1 MTSNSSRQL
10 HKGQLRYHHFLPLQ
24 ALHRARNLNTLNTS
38 GYSVMRGT
46 SGILHLGSLSTNAIQ
61 QNNMMTSQQQS
72 RPFLTAMFR
81 KVSGGL
87 KMAQLKKLE
96 SLAASNPT
104 NVDAQLQFMR
114 ALNASGEYNAVQT
127 WYESF
132 LAKKS
137 STSSNPATL
146 AEYQS
151 AMQRMGKNIPEHI
164 SASLA
169 KGAGNASRAI
179 GATALQTGSTA
190 TNPLYVSIPNSQ
202 AGNIGSGKPV
212 GTVGPLIAKL
222 VGNIAVAFIV
232 VSFLGVLLDDKG
244 LRGPGSPFG
253 GSNTKIVQ
261 ESSPEQNTISFD
273 DVKGC
278 DEAKEELEEVVE
290 FLKNPSKFTRLG
302 GTLPRGVLLMGPPGT
317 GKTLLAK
324 AVAGEAGVPFFYAS
338 GSQFEEMYVGVGAK
352 RIRELFDAAK
362 AKKSPCII
370 FIDEIDAVGGSRKLK
385 DQSALKMTLNEL
397 LVQMDGFEKNSG
409 IIVIGA
415 TNFSSSLD
423 KALLRPGRFDKHVN
437 VHVPD
442 LKGRMEILQ
451 LYTRN
456 KVLAPD
462 VNLQTTARNTTGWS
476 GAELYNLINTAA
488 LRAAVLDLQSIS
500 QETIEYARDKILMG
514 AERKMTQNVESAACT
529 AYHEAGHALVALLTP
544 GSPPI
549 HKATILPRG
558 RALGMVQYLPRGDGK
573 EDSTSLKFKEM
584 IAYIDMA
591 MGGRVA
597 EELIFGP
604 ENISSGA
611 MNDIQQAT
619 SIARDMVTK
628 YGFSSEVGVVNLVV
642 QDGQEGAAS
651 EATRAKVDTEVKKI
665 LDSAYERATKLLK
678 DNASKH
684 ETLAEALIQYETLTG
699 DEVKDIILNNKM
711 PTRDELG
718 NIIDK
723 SSANVAEQ
731 KSSTRPRRFTARS

>member
-1 MTSNSSRQL
+1 MYSGSVTSR
-10 HKGQLRYHHFLPLQ
+10 
-24 ALHRARNLNTLNTS
+24 
-38 GYSVMRGT
+38 
-46 SGILHLGSLSTNAIQ
+46 SGILGLTTTLRLPT
-61 QNNMMTSQQQS
+61 QQQS
-72 RPFLTAMFR
+72 RPFITALLQ
-81 KVSGGL
+81 KATGSV
-87 KMAQLKKLE
+87 KMAHLKKLE
-96 SLAASNPT
+96 QIASSNPS
-104 NVDAQLQFMR
+104 NVAAQFEFIR
-114 ALNASGEYNAVQT
+114 ALNAAGEYHAVQT
-127 WYESF
+127 WYEQYVTKNVSH
-132 LAKKS
+132 
-137 STSSNPATL
+137 STANSAGNAAIA

-151 AMQRMGKNIPEHI
+151 AMQRMGRNIPEAIQNNIAKASGGI
-164 SASLA
+164 SGSRVASTFQ
-169 KGAGNASRAI
+169 S
-179 GATALQTGSTA
+179 GATAS
-190 TNPLYVSIPNSQ
+190 NPLFVSMTNAPGGTFGAN
-202 AGNIGSGKPV
+202 KPT
-212 GTVGPLIAKL
+212 GTVGPMLLKL
-222 VGNIAVAFIV
+222 VSNIVVVFIV

-253 GSNTKIVQ
+253 GSSTKVVQ
-261 ESSPEQNTISFD
+261 ESTPDQNGVTFD

-290 FLKNPSKFTRLG
+290 FLKNPGKFTRLG

-324 AVAGEAGVPFFYAS
+324 AVAGEANVPFFYAS

-352 RIRELFDAAK
+352 RIRDLFEAAK
-362 AKKSPCII
+362 AKKGPCII
-370 FIDEIDAVGGSRKLK
+370 FLDEIDAVGGSRKLK

-423 KALLRPGRFDKHVN
+423 KALLRPGRFDKHVTVN
-437 VHVPD
+437 VPD
-442 LKGRMEILQ
+442 LKGRLEILQ

-456 KVLAPD
+456 KILSGNVD
-462 VNLQTTARNTTGWS
+462 LQVIARNTTGWS

-488 LRAAVLDLQSIS
+488 LRAAVLDLKSIS

-619 SIARDMVTK
+619 KIARDMVTK
-628 YGFSSEVGVVNLVV
+628 YGFSNELGVVNLVV
-642 QDGQEGAAS
+642 QDGEEGAAS
-651 EATRAKVDTEVKKI
+651 EATRAKVDEEVKKI
-665 LDSAYERATKLLK
+665 LDGAYERATNLLK
-678 DNASKH
+678 KNAANH
-684 ETLAEALIQYETLTG
+684 EKLAEALIQYETLTG
-699 DEVKDIILNNKM
+699 DEVKDLILHSKM
-711 PTRDELG
+711 PSRDEMG
-718 NIIDK
+718 NPKNSSSDK
-723 SSANVAEQ
+723 SAASHD
-731 KSSTRPRRFTARS
+731 KSSTRSRRFVTRS

>member
-1 MTSNSSRQL
+1 MFSGSIIGSTSS
-10 HKGQLRYHHFLPLQ
+10 LRLRLPNP
-24 ALHRARNLNTLNTS
+24 H
-38 GYSVMRGT
+38 
-46 SGILHLGSLSTNAIQ
+46 Q
-61 QNNMMTSQQQS
+61 QSQS
-72 RPFLTAMFR
+72 RPFITALLK
-81 KVSGGL
+81 KVTGSV

-96 SLAASNPT
+96 QIASSNPSNIT
-104 NVDAQLQFMR
+104 AQLEFLR
-114 ALNASGEYNAVQT
+114 ALNAAGEYHAVQT
-127 WYESF
+127 WYEQF
-132 LAKKS
+132 VAKNVS
-137 STSSNPATL
+137 QNTANGASNTAIA

-151 AMQRMGKNIPEHI
+151 AMQRMGRDISTTIQTSIAKSTGGTAGSR
-164 SASLA
+164 SASSFQS
-169 KGAGNASRAI
+169 GV
-179 GATALQTGSTA
+179 TA
-190 TNPLYVSIPNSQ
+190 TNPLFVSMTNASGG
-202 AGNIGSGKPV
+202 AFGSSKPT
-212 GTVGPLIAKL
+212 GTVGPMLVKL
-222 VGNIAVAFIV
+222 ASNIVVVFIV

-253 GSNTKIVQ
+253 GSNTKVAQ
-261 ESSPEQNTISFD
+261 ESSPDQNNVSFD

-290 FLKNPSKFTRLG
+290 FLKNPDKFTRLG

-324 AVAGEAGVPFFYAS
+324 AVAGEANVPFFYAS

-352 RIRELFDAAK
+352 RIRDLFDAAK
-362 AKKSPCII
+362 AKKTPCII
-370 FIDEIDAVGGSRKLK
+370 FLDEIDAVGGSRKLK

-397 LVQMDGFEKNSG
+397 LVQMDGFENNSG

-423 KALLRPGRFDKHVN
+423 KALLRPGRFDKHVT

-442 LKGRMEILQ
+442 LKGRLEILQ

-456 KVLAPD
+456 KMLSGNVD
-462 VNLQTTARNTTGWS
+462 LQVVARNTTGWS

-488 LRAAVLDLQSIS
+488 LRAAVLDLKAIS
-500 QETIEYARDKILMG
+500 QETIEFARDKILMG
-514 AERKMTQNVESAACT
+514 AERKLTQNVESAACT

-597 EELIFGP
+597 EELVFGS

-619 SIARDMVTK
+619 KIARDMVTK
-628 YGFSSEVGVVNLVV
+628 YGFSTKLGVVNLVV
-642 QDGQEGAAS
+642 QDGEEGAAS
-651 EATRAKVDTEVKKI
+651 EATRAKVDEEVKKI
-665 LDSAYERATKLLK
+665 LDGAYERATNLLK
-678 DNASKH
+678 KNATNH
-684 ETLAEALIQYETLTG
+684 EKLAETLIQYETLTG
-699 DEVKDIILNNKM
+699 DEVKDLVLHGKM
-711 PTRDELG
+711 PSRDVLG
-718 NIIDK
+718 NATDSSSDK
-723 SSANVAEQ
+723 SAARGQNSAR
-731 KSSTRPRRFTARS
+731 SRRFVARS

>member
-1 MTSNSSRQL
+1 
-10 HKGQLRYHHFLPLQ
+10 
-24 ALHRARNLNTLNTS
+24 
-38 GYSVMRGT
+38 
-46 SGILHLGSLSTNAIQ
+46 
-61 QNNMMTSQQQS
+61 
-72 RPFLTAMFR
+72 
-81 KVSGGL
+81 
-87 KMAQLKKLE
+87 
-96 SLAASNPT
+96 
-104 NVDAQLQFMR
+104 
-114 ALNASGEYNAVQT
+114 
-127 WYESF
+127 
-132 LAKKS
+132 
-137 STSSNPATL
+137 
-146 AEYQS
+146 
-151 AMQRMGKNIPEHI
+151 
-164 SASLA
+164 
-169 KGAGNASRAI
+169 
-179 GATALQTGSTA
+179 
-190 TNPLYVSIPNSQ
+190 
-202 AGNIGSGKPV
+202 
-212 GTVGPLIAKL
+212 
-222 VGNIAVAFIV
+222 
-232 VSFLGVLLDDKG
+232 
-244 LRGPGSPFG
+244 
-253 GSNTKIVQ
+253 
-261 ESSPEQNTISFD
+261 
-273 DVKGC
+273 
-278 DEAKEELEEVVE
+278 
-290 FLKNPSKFTRLG
+290 
-302 GTLPRGVLLMGPPGT
+302 
-317 GKTLLAK
+317 
-324 AVAGEAGVPFFYAS
+324 VPFFYAS

>member
-24 ALHRARNLNTLNTS
+24 ALHRVRNLNTLSTS
-38 GYSVMRGT
+38 GRSVMRGT

-72 RPFLTAMFR
+72 RPFLTALFR

-132 LAKKS
+132 LAKKT